1 MKRYLLVLTAVLC
14 LFAWSKDDAKEES
27 FSVVGKWELTAY
39 QTTAGSYIGQED
51 GSYFLF
57 GSDGSFT
64 YFYSGWGAINK
75 TVTGNYRQE
84 GSLCVKLAFEGEAAT
99 IYITN
104 LQENGEAAFS
114 IDGGLLTT
122 GNYKFK
128 RR

>member
-14 LFAWSKDDAKEES
+14 LFACSKDDAKEES

-57 GSDGSFT
+57 GSDGS
-64 YFYSGWGAINK
+64 
-75 TVTGNYRQE
+75 YRQE

-104 LQENGEAAFS
+104 LQENGEAMFS